1 MIYLGRKCFGSN
13 VSEML
18 MDMLLSLAD
27 HVSDLTKDG
36 CVKLPWKK
44 TISVD
49 YLEVLAKGDVNLK
62 SVIQNDLQR
71 TK

>member
-1 MIYLGRKCFGSN
+1 
-13 VSEML
+13 